1 MMNRVCV
8 AAATL
13 IILTAT
19 FSFAAENDG
28 WICLFDG
35 KTLDGWKASEN
46 PDSFKVEDGQIVVSG
61 PRAHLF
67 YTGDVE
73 DHDFKNFQFK
83 ADVMTTPGSNSGLYF
98 HTEYQE
104 TGWPAIGYEA
114 QVNNTHKD
122 PKKTGGL
129 YGIRDVFKAP
139 AKDNEWFT
147 QEIIVRDKQIVI
159 KVNGETLVDY
169 TEPDD
174 VTGGRKLSS
183 GTFAIQAH
191 DPKSRV
197 FVKNIHVKPL
207 P

>member
-1 MMNRVCV
+1 MMSRCLPATGLLFCFL
-8 AAATL
+8 AAPC
-13 IILTAT
+13 
-19 FSFAAENDG
+19 FADDDG

-35 KTLDGWKASEN
+35 KSLAGWKASEN
-46 PDSFKVEDGQIVVSG
+46 TDSCKVEDGNIVVNG
-61 PRAHLF
+61 PRSHLF
-67 YTGDVE
+67 YSGDVE
-73 DHDFKNFQFK
+73 NHDFKNFHFK

-98 HTEYQE
+98 HTKYQE
-104 TGWPAIGYEA
+104 SGWPSIGYEV

-129 YGIRDVFKAP
+129 YGVSDVFEAP

-147 QEIIVRDKQIVI
+147 QEIIVNGKQIVV
-159 KVNGETLVDY
+159 KVNGKTLVDF

-174 VTGGRKLSS
+174 VEGGRKLSS

-191 DPKSRV
+191 DPKSKV
-197 FVKNIHVKPL
+197 FIKNIQVKPL